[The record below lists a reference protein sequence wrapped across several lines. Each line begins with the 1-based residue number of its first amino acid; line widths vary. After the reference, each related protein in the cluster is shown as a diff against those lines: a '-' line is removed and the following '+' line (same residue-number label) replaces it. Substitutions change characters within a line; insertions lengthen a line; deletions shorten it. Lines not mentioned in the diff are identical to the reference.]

1 MRRGGGGRRRAAGSK
16 RKTRTPHSDVGKNN
30 GNVIIYII
38 YIIIF
43 VTVYRAISVESTVE
57 LQVRDPLL
65 FHVLR
70 ELPGL
75 GHGEGEARHHAEEHV
90 VVVGPREV
98 HIA

>member
-1 MRRGGGGRRRAAGSK
+1 MD
-16 RKTRTPHSDVGKNN
+16 PF
-30 GNVIIYII
+30 I
-38 YIIIF
+38 
-43 VTVYRAISVESTVE
+43 TVYRAITVE

-75 GHGEGEARHHAEEHV
+75 GHGEGEARHHSEEHV